1 MSQFEFEPMDIDE
14 IEKEADRIKRKV
26 LIKHP
31 PDEGCIDFYVYKG
44 NFICEKDYDEGDDDA
59 IFDFLDG
66 MEENDRKQLFLI
78 KKNPLGL
85 YFRWHSSIPDKYKK
99 GKEVKIGSEICVV
112 LDSID
117 FDY

>member
-14 IEKEADRIKRKV
+14 IEKEADRIKRKF

-44 NFICEKDYDEGDDDA
+44 NFICEKDYDEDDDDA

-117 FDY
+117 FR